1 VHDLA
6 ALLKPSLWALGADAP
21 HRGRSALIV
30 AGLALALLAQRQK
43 SLGRLIAVAGALI
56 ACAGLPLSGHVAA
69 LIPPLPGQITLFFHT
84 ACAAFWVGALPLLAL
99 ALRQSP
105 PAEAHRLLRRFSNFA
120 IAIVA
125 LLILA
130 GIGVTLTRV
139 HDLAAL
145 TETDYGRILL
155 AKVGLMVLMLA
166 LAILNRRLTRA
177 LPGAN
182 GAIAARLKS
191 NIILEIVAAAAILVL
206 TAWLGHTR
214 PPDEMV
220 HPHAAAAGRAFMSVE
235 SDGASLIV
243 EIDPGGRGV
252 NRLTGTMTAPDGQ
265 PLAARDVAV
274 ELSLLAAGIEPLS
287 ARAVLGA
294 GGSFN
299 VDSVALPV
307 RGAWTLRVD
316 ALIGDFEKRVFTL
329 QLDID

>member
-1 VHDLA
+1 
-6 ALLKPSLWALGADAP
+6 
-21 HRGRSALIV
+21 
-30 AGLALALLAQRQK
+30 
-43 SLGRLIAVAGALI
+43 
-56 ACAGLPLSGHVAA
+56 
-69 LIPPLPGQITLFFHT
+69 
-84 ACAAFWVGALPLLAL
+84 
-99 ALRQSP
+99 
-105 PAEAHRLLRRFSNFA
+105 
-120 IAIVA
+120 
-125 LLILA
+125 
-130 GIGVTLTRV
+130 
-139 HDLAAL
+139 
-145 TETDYGRILL
+145 
-155 AKVGLMVLMLA
+155 
-166 LAILNRRLTRA
+166 
-177 LPGAN
+177 
-182 GAIAARLKS
+182 
-191 NIILEIVAAAAILVL
+191 
-206 TAWLGHTR
+206 
-214 PPDEMV
+214 MV